1 MKGKTFQHR
10 WQLYDAL
17 SSLTPDWKKLEN
29 NKVNKPF
36 NKNLS
41 QQLGYIY
48 SYFELSEETPPRR

>member
-1 MKGKTFQHR
+1 MTGKEFQHR

-17 SSLTPDWKKLEN
+17 SSLTPDWRKLEN
-29 NKVNKPF
+29 IKVNKPF

-48 SYFELSEETPPRR
+48 GYFELSEETPPKR